1 MRKISRSE
9 RLGNFKDN
17 FFLNGIIGYVYWI
30 QFFISFFSMSAFDEG
45 YRETWYRN
53 ADKALLILNYR
64 VIVRLRRIHDGTYFF
79 FFHERSNDS
88 IVEMI
93 D

>member
-1 MRKISRSE
+1 
-9 RLGNFKDN
+9 
-17 FFLNGIIGYVYWI
+17 
-30 QFFISFFSMSAFDEG
+30 MSAFDEG

>member
-1 MRKISRSE
+1 
-9 RLGNFKDN
+9 
-17 FFLNGIIGYVYWI
+17 
-30 QFFISFFSMSAFDEG
+30 MSAFDEG

-79 FFHERSNDS
+79 FHSNVRMTQS
-88 IVEMI
+88 LR
-93 D
+93 